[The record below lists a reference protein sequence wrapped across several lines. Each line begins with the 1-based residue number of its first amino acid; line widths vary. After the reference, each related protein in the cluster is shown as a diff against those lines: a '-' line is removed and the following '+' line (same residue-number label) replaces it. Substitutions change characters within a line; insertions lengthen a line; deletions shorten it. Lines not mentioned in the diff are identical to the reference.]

1 MKTKLL
7 PVTALAIAAALAPG
21 LAAAMCAGQ
30 SHVTASNCQPGQSWD
45 AASERC
51 ITPSSS

>member
-21 LAAAMCAGQ
+21 LASAMCAGK
-30 SHVTASNCQPGQSWD
+30 SHVTASNCQPGQSLD
-45 AASERC
+45 AATERC
-51 ITPSSS
+51 LTPTSS